1 MKQLTL
7 YKPTFSTANNTLD
20 FSTLPNFKFSKL
32 YAVINTTQ
40 NVPLYIAGAPNLG
53 ATNPGNGP
61 LVTLSVNTTTYNPS
75 DNLNI
80 YYDDLDGF
88 DSFSQ
93 YNVRYS
99 NLKIIELLE
108 QLLIETKV
116 TNLILSEGFDGS
128 PFVTEVAQLRKDINS
143 NVTDEG

>member
-1 MKQLTL
+1 MKQLSL
-7 YKPTFSTANNTLD
+7 YKPAFSTANNTLD

-53 ATNPGNGP
+53 ATNPGGGP
-61 LVTLSVNTTTYNPS
+61 LVTVSVNTTTHNPS

-80 YYDDLDGF
+80 FYDSLDGF

-93 YNVRYS
+93 YNVQYS
-99 NLKIIELLE
+99 NLKVIELLE

-128 PFVTEVAQLRKDINS
+128 PYITEVAQLRKDINS

>member
-1 MKQLTL
+1 
-7 YKPTFSTANNTLD
+7 
-20 FSTLPNFKFSKL
+20 
-32 YAVINTTQ
+32 
-40 NVPLYIAGAPNLG
+40 LYIAGAPNLG
-53 ATNPGNGP
+53 ATNPGGGP

-99 NLKIIELLE
+99 NQKIIEVLE

-116 TNLILSEGFDGS
+116 TNLILSEGLNGS
-128 PFVTEVAQLRKDINS
+128 PFITEVTQLRKDINS

>member
-1 MKQLTL
+1 MKQLTI

-53 ATNPGNGP
+53 ATNPGGGP

-99 NLKIIELLE
+99 NQKIIEVLE

-116 TNLILSEGFDGS
+116 TNLILSEGLNGS
-128 PFVTEVAQLRKDINS
+128 PFITEVTQLRKDINS